1 MTEYINDRIPWPY
14 DKMDD
19 YEGRYGITEK
29 HERLAE
35 ALEEFDRYCRGH
47 GIQYSLGDGT
57 LLGAMRHA
65 DFIPWD
71 DDADVM
77 MTRAEY
83 LRLRETL
90 NEKSGIKM
98 FKIGFL
104 DRFST
109 EKLLK
114 TGEYIDVF
122 INEEMPANRL
132 VFRRKKFMTG
142 FLRTGFRGLAENI
155 RFREY
160 SGGRRLLHRA
170 ISGISGAF
178 ARLYAGGRNLAD
190 LNERAVNLG
199 RHKPSGI
206 YTRYTSS
213 MAETGLRF
221 DKESYDAGYGDIL
234 FRGRKLMAIRN
245 AKRFLKEMYGDFE
258 QLPPEEKRIP
268 EHPIN
273 MMESAERCIR
283 RYN

>member
-1 MTEYINDRIPWPY
+1 MQNSLPKRIHDDRNELDYILQGDYYFPVI
-14 DKMDD
+14 DD
-19 YEGRYGITEK
+19 PSETRPIGRWGRMHKKY
-29 HERLAE
+29 
-35 ALEEFDRYCRGH
+35 LEENRPALYN
-47 GIQYSLGDGT
+47 QL
-57 LLGAMRHA
+57 
-65 DFIPWD
+65 
-71 DDADVM
+71 
-77 MTRAEY
+77 
-83 LRLRETL
+83 
-90 NEKSGIKM
+90 
-98 FKIGFL
+98 
-104 DRFST
+104 
-109 EKLLK
+109 LLK
-114 TGEYIDVF
+114 GT
-122 INEEMPANRL
+122 IN
-132 VFRRKKFMTG
+132 T
-142 FLRTGFRGLAENI
+142 
-155 RFREY
+155 Y
-160 SGGRRLLHRA
+160 
-170 ISGISGAF
+170 
-178 ARLYAGGRNLAD
+178 LAD